1 MDPRDVLRAMV
12 EQSGKSQR
20 LISVEIG
27 RHPTYVTSLL
37 HGGSC
42 PQVDTFASIAK
53 ACGCEV
59 LVRFPEH
66 EVEVEGW
73 MITERTD
80 AFLGAERDRPAT

>member
-1 MDPRDVLRAMV
+1 MDPKDVLRAMV

-27 RHPTYVTSLL
+27 RHPTYVASLL
-37 HGGSC
+37 HGGSY
-42 PQVDTFASIAK
+42 PQIDTFASIAK

-59 LVRFPEH
+59 VVRFPER

-73 MITERTD
+73 EVVERTD
-80 AFLGAERDRPAT
+80 AYLG